1 MSAPSGKPSPEGPR
15 RTSGIVEA
23 MAIEDEDTVTT
34 AQDVPIIDV
43 PASPSERSRSDKR
56 EVAALVPNA
65 ALQPQTDATR
75 FSHRGY
81 NIHAT
86 REGMPSGSN
95 HGPTVQN
102 EFHSANTMNLHQT
115 QNK

>member
-15 RTSGIVEA
+15 RTSGISEA

-34 AQDVPIIDV
+34 AQDVPIIEV
-43 PASPSERSRSDKR
+43 PESPSERSRSEKR
-56 EVAALVPNA
+56 DVTALVPNA
-65 ALQPQTDATR
+65 ALQPQTDTTR

-81 NIHAT
+81 NIHAS

-95 HGPTVQN
+95 HGPTVKN
-102 EFHSANTMNLHQT
+102 EFHSTNNESPSDTEQ
-115 QNK
+115 